1 MNGDYDGV
9 CSADGILWISITI
22 ILLIA
27 VCFFFSLAET
37 SIVNA
42 NEGKLKLLA
51 GEGNKRAKCVLHL
64 KEKLT
69 LFLATIQSGLTIST
83 LAIVVL
89 SVKCFSALLDSPAR
103 NLGIPNGY
111 ERTASDIV
119 MVILC
124 AFFVVVFGHL
134 LPKRLALFNPEKTAL
149 VVSMPI
155 RVFGWLLRPIVL
167 IFTGFTSLLIH
178 LLGKNPNKKG
188 STVTEEELRMLVDEC
203 EENGE
208 IENSTKSIIDN
219 VFDFD
224 DLTVGEIITH
234 RKDLV
239 AVTDNITIKELVRV
253 ATESGYS
260 RIPVY
265 HDDIDNIIGFVYV
278 KDLLCYVEDAIKVE
292 SRINKSIIRDAVFV
306 PKTKTCI
313 QMFDYMTKNH
323 TQIAVVVDEYGGT
336 NGIITMEDL
345 VEAVLGNIQDEYD
358 QEDEAIER
366 VGENSFTVDGAIS
379 LDEISEIVGQNF
391 KSETSDTIAGLML
404 ERMGHI
410 PKDGEHPSVMID
422 GTRFTV
428 QKVHERR
435 IEKVLVVAHKGK

>member
-9 CSADGILWISITI
+9 CSADGILWVSVTI
-22 ILLIA
+22 VLLIA

-37 SIVNA
+37 SVVNA

-51 GEGNKRAKCVLHL
+51 ADGNKRAKCVLHL

-69 LFLATIQSGLTIST
+69 LFLATVQSGLTIST
-83 LAIVVL
+83 LIVVVL
-89 SVKCFSALLDSPAR
+89 SVKHFSALLDSPAQT
-103 NLGIPNGY
+103 LGIPSGY
-111 ERTASDIV
+111 GRTAADIV
-119 MVILC
+119 MVMLC
-124 AFFVVVFGHL
+124 AFFVIVFGHL
-134 LPKRLALFNPEKTAL
+134 LPKRLALLNPEKTAL
-149 VVSMPI
+149 TVSLPI
-155 RVFGWLLRPIVL
+155 RVFGWILRPVVL
-167 IFTGFTSLLIH
+167 VFTGFTSLIMRI
-178 LLGKNPNKKG
+178 LGKNPDKKG
-188 STVTEEELRMLVDEC
+188 NPVTEEELRMLVDEC

-239 AVTDNITIKELVRV
+239 AVADDTTIKELVRV

-265 HDDIDNIIGFVYV
+265 HDDIDNITGFIYV
-278 KDLLCYVEDAIKVE
+278 KDLLRYVDNTVKSE
-292 SRINKSIIRDAVFV
+292 SVIDKSMIRDAVFV

-345 VEAVLGNIQDEYD
+345 VEAVLGSIQDEYD

-366 VGENSFTVDGAIS
+366 VGENSFTVDGATS
-379 LDEISEIVGQNF
+379 LDEIGEIVGRDFN
-391 KSETSDTIAGLML
+391 SETSDTIAGLML

-410 PKDGEHPSVMID
+410 PKDGEHPSVVID

-435 IEKVLVVAHKGK
+435 IEKVLVVTHREK